1 MERAEKIQL
10 LADEWKNICL
20 CSVVL
25 RNITITW
32 IYAIVH

>member
-1 MERAEKIQL
+1 MKWEEKIQL
-10 LADEWKNICL
+10 LFDEWENICL